1 MCLAWSTP
9 LESVMLDSSVLV
21 DPIPLVLPPLM
32 QLEDH
37 AQQALT
43 AQQELVWPST
53 AQQEPTP
60 MLTSNQTVLHAQ
72 WATTVHLA
80 ATA

>member
-21 DPIPLVLPPLM
+21 DPTPLVLPPLM

-37 AQQALT
+37 AQQVLT

-60 MLTSNQTVLHAQ
+60 MLTSNQIVLHAQ
-72 WATTVHLA
+72 RATTVRLA